1 MVGKSPNPVP
11 PVTISRET
19 FKIVAP
25 GPVLMGMALVTG
37 RFLSPE
43 SAALLDT
50 LIEDSFAESEEV
62 CEVETVARGRAFG
75 RQLTTAQRKA
85 IEDRAVKAATEHF
98 ETEGWFV
105 DDVGLYEQL
114 TSTGSSVGQ
123 RRSSSTR
130 LAVQEPPQALVTFL
144 EWAG

>member
-50 LIEDSFAESEEV
+50 LIEDEF
-62 CEVETVARGRAFG
+62 R
-75 RQLTTAQRKA
+75 
-85 IEDRAVKAATEHF
+85 
-98 ETEGWFV
+98 
-105 DDVGLYEQL
+105 
-114 TSTGSSVGQ
+114 
-123 RRSSSTR
+123 
-130 LAVQEPPQALVTFL
+130 
-144 EWAG
+144 